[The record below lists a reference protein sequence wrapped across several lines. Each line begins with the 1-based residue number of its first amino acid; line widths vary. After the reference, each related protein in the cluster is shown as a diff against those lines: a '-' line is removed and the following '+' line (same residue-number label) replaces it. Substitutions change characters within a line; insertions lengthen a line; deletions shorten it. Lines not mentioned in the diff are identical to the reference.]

1 MVKIPLPDI
10 SNQHGLNNLHPYPIQ
25 IANQTVEFIRATWF
39 NIFLTDAM
47 AELYTDSNP
56 ERWKDDVFSRLKE
69 KGIEESAIQPGWD
82 SLINYMEFF
91 RHANVHS
98 AVIALC
104 SHWDWFIRNLGDFII
119 EFMASKNS
127 SSNSN
132 LKNIGMRFILEQ
144 IKTIET
150 SLSIKFTIDEADK
163 DILKLASQT
172 RNIGIHNRWEVDDR
186 YLQSNSD
193 KWKLG
198 EIRIINSDELKNWGE
213 AFIRC
218 IDEIAYKVALTTKQY
233 PERNP
238 NNFK

>member
-1 MVKIPLPDI
+1 MAKIPLPDI
-10 SNQHGLNNLHPYPIQ
+10 SNQHVLNNLHPYPIQ

-47 AELYTDSNP
+47 AELYTESNP
-56 ERWKDDVFSRLKE
+56 KRWKEDVFSRLQE
-69 KGIEESAIQPGWD
+69 KGIVESAIQPGWD
-82 SLINYMEFF
+82 SLIDYIEYF

-104 SHWDWFIRNLGDFII
+104 SHWDWFIRNLGVFII
-119 EFMASKNS
+119 EFIASKNR

-132 LKNIGMRFILEQ
+132 LKNIGMKFILEQ
-144 IKTIET
+144 IQTIET
-150 SLSIKFTIDEADK
+150 SLSIKFTINEADK

-218 IDEIAYKVALTTKQY
+218 IDEIAYKVAFTTKQF
-233 PERNP
+233 PKRNP
-238 NNFK
+238 NNFQ